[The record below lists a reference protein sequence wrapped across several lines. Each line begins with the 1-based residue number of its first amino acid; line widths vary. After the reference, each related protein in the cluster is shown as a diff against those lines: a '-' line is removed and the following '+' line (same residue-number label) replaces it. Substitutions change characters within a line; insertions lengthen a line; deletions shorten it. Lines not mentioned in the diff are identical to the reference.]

1 MKTYGTIKFSTVDA
15 PKPISGICESFSY
28 KPANQ
33 IYEIQDEAGIIAAMV
48 EHGKKG
54 AVTFSSTPPGTVT
67 ALGVRAGA
75 ELTIT
80 GFADGKIIVTTSGA
94 KWSRGAAM
102 VMDAQATHYP
112 DITAAAVGTLTP
124 ATIVLARGSDLA
136 IQLPTD
142 KVWWGME
149 GITPF
154 VAGIVQSCSISESV
168 QVQEE
173 EGSEEDVGK
182 IVAVSLFGY
191 KATGQMEVLTAGTI
205 PELGTSL
212 EAFGTFRITSAEEK
226 WSKGQTRSIM
236 VDGVI
241 APS

>member
-1 MKTYGTIKFSTVDA
+1 MKTYGSIKFSTVDA

-48 EHGKKG
+48 EHGRKG
-54 AVTFSSTPPGTVT
+54 AITFSSTPPGTVT

-80 GFADGKIIVTTSGA
+80 GFSAGKVIVTTSGA

-112 DITAAAVGTLTP
+112 DITAAAVGSITP
-124 ATIVLARGSDLA
+124 ASIVLARGTDLA
-136 IQLPTD
+136 IQLPTN

-149 GITPF
+149 GLTPF
-154 VAGIVQSCSISESV
+154 VEGIVQSCSISESV

-173 EGSEEDVGK
+173 EGSGEDVGK
-182 IVAVSLFGY
+182 IVAISLFGY

-226 WSKGQTRSIM
+226 WSKGQVRSIM

-241 APS
+241 APA